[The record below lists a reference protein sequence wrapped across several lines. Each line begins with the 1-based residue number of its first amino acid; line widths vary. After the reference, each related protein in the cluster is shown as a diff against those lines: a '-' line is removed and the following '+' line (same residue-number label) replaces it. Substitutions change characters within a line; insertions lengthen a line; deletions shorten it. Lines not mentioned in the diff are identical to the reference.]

1 MRPVRSIWSFFRSA
15 QVTCSVH
22 GARAAADLMRGSMS
36 TVCALFEFIPL
47 LQQPLTICQ
56 YPRQCFTGVARRDCS
71 GKYFGIGDADL
82 GLKVGSYL
90 LSCVDNTS
98 TLQVQ
103 CANTTLRRGE
113 ACLA

>member
-1 MRPVRSIWSFFRSA
+1 MRPIRSIWSFFRSA

-56 YPRQCFTGVARRDCS
+56 YPRQCFTAVARRDCFS
-71 GKYFGIGDADL
+71 KYFGIGDADL
-82 GLKVGSYL
+82 GLKVGADNVNMRRIMIRRIQGD
-90 LSCVDNTS
+90 LSM
-98 TLQVQ
+98 
-103 CANTTLRRGE
+103 RRNP
-113 ACLA
+113 